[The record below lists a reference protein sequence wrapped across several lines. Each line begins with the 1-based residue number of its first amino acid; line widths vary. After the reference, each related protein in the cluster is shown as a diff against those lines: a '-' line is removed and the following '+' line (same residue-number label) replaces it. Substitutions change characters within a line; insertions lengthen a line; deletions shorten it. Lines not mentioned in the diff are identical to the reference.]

1 MAAATILGIIITTCL
16 IIEMIQSN
24 ELPPITLIYIVR
36 IILGTLGTI
45 LVLVPDVTLIDLLI
59 VKSVTLLF
67 KEFKNAD
74 KSGKICLII
83 GFILV
88 LFQQIGS

>member
-1 MAAATILGIIITTCL
+1 
-16 IIEMIQSN
+16 MIQSN
-24 ELPPITLIYIVR
+24 DLPNITLIYICRVV
-36 IILGTLGTI
+36 LGTI
-45 LVLVPDVTLIDLLI
+45 IIILAFVPAVAFLDLLI

-67 KEFKNAD
+67 KEFKYAD

-88 LFQQIGS
+88 LFQQIGSWNR